1 MCEGFQKQYWNKSR
15 MASLIHASDSIAP
28 QWVLINRKVMTRWRW
43 WKICR
48 PLKACYSPVVSHW
61 WLTWGLTVTIPCE
74 SISGFAWV
82 RFVLIVWLSGREG
95 LLNLWAFVPCDM
107 CFCIYAASCDSS
119 LLMAMISGHLFLMP
133 YLSGKG
139 TDCSF
144 YLRLCVGLEKR
155 GSDKT
160 FFFFFFFSS
169 VGITVLFLFLFNQ
182 SFFVPLFSFLD
193 FFIASWNPNKHDAHT

>member
-1 MCEGFQKQYWNKSR
+1 M
-15 MASLIHASDSIAP
+15 
-28 QWVLINRKVMTRWRW
+28 
-43 WKICR
+43 
-48 PLKACYSPVVSHW
+48 
-61 WLTWGLTVTIPCE
+61 
-74 SISGFAWV
+74 
-82 RFVLIVWLSGREG
+82 
-95 LLNLWAFVPCDM
+95 PCDM
-107 CFCIYAASCDSS
+107 CFSIYAASCDSS

-160 FFFFFFFSS
+160 FFFFFFSS

-193 FFIASWNPNKHDAHT
+193 FLLAAGTQINMMHIHKETAHSVRQLQASHFPLEMSHGHETSLGLLM